1 MITSRDA
8 KNLNNNEEYLN
19 EINRLNRQIAS
30 LKRTIQSCRQVEREN
45 NKMID
50 ALISR
55 NKYLEQKLSESS
67 TDSSVYVLIK
77 NAIKIQNRA

>member
-45 NKMID
+45 DKMID

-67 TDSSVYVLIK
+67 KDSSVYVCIK
-77 NAIKIQNRA
+77 ML

>member
-30 LKRTIQSCRQVEREN
+30 LKRAIQSCRQVEREN
-45 NKMID
+45 DKMID
-50 ALISR
+50 ALIRR

-67 TDSSVYVLIK
+67 TDSSVYLFIK
-77 NAIKIQNRA
+77 ML

>member
-1 MITSRDA
+1 MITSGHD
-8 KNLNNNEEYLN
+8 KNRNNNEEYLN

-45 NKMID
+45 DKMID

-55 NKYLEQKLSESS
+55 NKYLEKKLSESS

-77 NAIKIQNRA
+77 ML

>member
-1 MITSRDA
+1 MITSRDD

-30 LKRTIQSCRQVEREN
+30 LKRTIQSCRQVEQEN
-45 NKMID
+45 DKMID

-55 NKYLEQKLSESS
+55 NKYLEQKLSERS
-67 TDSSVYVLIK
+67 TDSSVYVCIK
-77 NAIKIQNRA
+77 ML

>member
-1 MITSRDA
+1 MITSRDD
-8 KNLNNNEEYLN
+8 KNRNNNEAYLN

-45 NKMID
+45 DKMID

-55 NKYLEQKLSESS
+55 NKYLEQKLSERS
-67 TDSSVYVLIK
+67 TDSSVYVCIK
-77 NAIKIQNRA
+77 ML

>member
-8 KNLNNNEEYLN
+8 NNRNNNEEYVN

-45 NKMID
+45 DKMID
-50 ALISR
+50 ALINR
-55 NKYLEQKLSESS
+55 NKYLEQKLSERFK
-67 TDSSVYVLIK
+67 DSNVSVFIEIL
-77 NAIKIQNRA
+77 

>member
-8 KNLNNNEEYLN
+8 NNRNKNEEYVN

-45 NKMID
+45 DKMID
-50 ALISR
+50 ALINR
-55 NKYLEQKLSESS
+55 NKYLEQKLSERSK
-67 TDSSVYVLIK
+67 DSNVSVFIEIL
-77 NAIKIQNRA
+77 

>member
-19 EINRLNRQIAS
+19 EINRLNRQIAF

-45 NKMID
+45 DKMID

-77 NAIKIQNRA
+77 ML

>member
-8 KNLNNNEEYLN
+8 NNRNNEEYVN

-45 NKMID
+45 DKMID
-50 ALISR
+50 ALINR
-55 NKYLEQKLSESS
+55 NKYLEQKLSERSK
-67 TDSSVYVLIK
+67 DSNVSVFIEIL
-77 NAIKIQNRA
+77 

>member
-8 KNLNNNEEYLN
+8 NNRNNNEEYVN

-45 NKMID
+45 DKMID
-50 ALISR
+50 ALISS
-55 NKYLEQKLSESS
+55 N
-67 TDSSVYVLIK
+67 
-77 NAIKIQNRA
+77 

>member
-45 NKMID
+45 DKMID
-50 ALISR
+50 ALIRR

-67 TDSSVYVLIK
+67 TDSSVYLFIK
-77 NAIKIQNRA
+77 ML

>member
-8 KNLNNNEEYLN
+8 NNRNNNEEYVN

-67 TDSSVYVLIK
+67 TDSSVYVFIK
-77 NAIKIQNRA
+77 ML

>member
-1 MITSRDA
+1 MIASGYD
-8 KNLNNNEEYLN
+8 KNRNNNEEYLN

-77 NAIKIQNRA
+77 ML

>member
-1 MITSRDA
+1 MIASGYD
-8 KNLNNNEEYLN
+8 KNRNNNEEYLN

-45 NKMID
+45 DKMID

-55 NKYLEQKLSESS
+55 NKYLEQKLSERS
-67 TDSSVYVLIK
+67 TDSSVYVCIK
-77 NAIKIQNRA
+77 ML

>member
-8 KNLNNNEEYLN
+8 NNRNNNEEYVN

-45 NKMID
+45 DKMID
-50 ALISR
+50 ALINR
-55 NKYLEQKLSESS
+55 NKYLEQKLSERSK
-67 TDSSVYVLIK
+67 DSNVSVFIEIL
-77 NAIKIQNRA
+77 

>member
-8 KNLNNNEEYLN
+8 KNRNNNEEYLN

-45 NKMID
+45 DKMID

-67 TDSSVYVLIK
+67 TDSSVYVFIK
-77 NAIKIQNRA
+77 ML

>member
-45 NKMID
+45 DKMID
-50 ALISR
+50 ALIRR
-55 NKYLEQKLSESS
+55 NKYLEQKLSERCKYSNV
-67 TDSSVYVLIK
+67 SVFIEIL
-77 NAIKIQNRA
+77 

>member
-1 MITSRDA
+1 MITSGHD
-8 KNLNNNEEYLN
+8 KNRNNNEAYLN

-45 NKMID
+45 DKMID

-55 NKYLEQKLSESS
+55 NKYLEQKLSERS
-67 TDSSVYVLIK
+67 TDSSVYVCIK
-77 NAIKIQNRA
+77 ML

>member
-8 KNLNNNEEYLN
+8 NNRNNNEEYVN

-45 NKMID
+45 DKMID
-50 ALISR
+50 ALIRR
-55 NKYLEQKLSESS
+55 NKYLEQKLSERCK
-67 TDSSVYVLIK
+67 DSNVSVFIEIL
-77 NAIKIQNRA
+77 

>member
-1 MITSRDA
+1 MITSGYA
-8 KNLNNNEEYLN
+8 KNRNNNEEYLN
-19 EINRLNRQIAS
+19 EINRLNRHIAS

-45 NKMID
+45 DKMID

-67 TDSSVYVLIK
+67 TDSSVSVFIK
-77 NAIKIQNRA
+77 NTIKIQNRA

>member
-8 KNLNNNEEYLN
+8 NNRNNNEEYVN

-45 NKMID
+45 DKIID
-50 ALISR
+50 ALINR
-55 NKYLEQKLSESS
+55 NKYLEQKLSERSK
-67 TDSSVYVLIK
+67 DSNVSVFIEIL
-77 NAIKIQNRA
+77 

>member
-1 MITSRDA
+1 MITSGYD
-8 KNLNNNEEYLN
+8 KNRKNNEEYLN

-45 NKMID
+45 DKMID

-77 NAIKIQNRA
+77 ML

>member
-1 MITSRDA
+1 MITSGYD
-8 KNLNNNEEYLN
+8 KNRKNNEEYLN

-45 NKMID
+45 DKMID

-55 NKYLEQKLSESS
+55 NKYLEQKLSENS

-77 NAIKIQNRA
+77 ML

>member
-30 LKRTIQSCRQVEREN
+30 LKRAIQSCRQVEREN
-45 NKMID
+45 DKMID

-67 TDSSVYVLIK
+67 TDSSVYVFIK
-77 NAIKIQNRA
+77 ML

>member
-45 NKMID
+45 DKMID
-50 ALISR
+50 ALINR
-55 NKYLEQKLSESS
+55 NKYLEQKLSERSK
-67 TDSSVYVLIK
+67 DSNVSVFIEIL
-77 NAIKIQNRA
+77 